1 MGKIIYGGDY
11 NPEQWLDYPDI
22 LEEDIRMMKQ
32 AGINEATIGVFSW
45 AKLEP
50 MENRYEFD
58 WIREIID
65 KLWEN
70 GISVILA
77 TPSGARPRWLAEKYP
92 EVLRVNELGIKQKFG
107 KRHNHCLTSKAYR
120 KKVYEID
127 RKLAEEFGNHPA
139 VKYWHISNELS
150 GECFCESCQQAFRE
164 YLKKKYKKIEN
175 LNQEWWTTFWSH
187 TYNGFDDIEAPF
199 EIGENELAGLVL
211 DWKRFVTLK
220 PVHLLIMRRK
230 RFMMEAQNS
239 RLQLILWV
247 ILMAWTM
254 ENFMS
259 MWILSHGIPIR
270 NGEASQGVMWR
281 PRRLPDLCMIR
292 CVLTRIDHYY

>member
-139 VKYWHISNELS
+139 AIFLHEIFIFS
-150 GECFCESCQQAFRE
+150 
-164 YLKKKYKKIEN
+164 KKAIQWQK
-175 LNQEWWTTFWSH
+175 T
-187 TYNGFDDIEAPF
+187 
-199 EIGENELAGLVL
+199 
-211 DWKRFVTLK
+211 
-220 PVHLLIMRRK
+220 
-230 RFMMEAQNS
+230 
-239 RLQLILWV
+239 
-247 ILMAWTM
+247 
-254 ENFMS
+254 
-259 MWILSHGIPIR
+259 
-270 NGEASQGVMWR
+270 
-281 PRRLPDLCMIR
+281 
-292 CVLTRIDHYY
+292 